1 MTDFE
6 YDVMQ
11 KKRIASGAS
20 HQKKGSKSRKCSLPH
35 DNLTPAQRRKLD
47 GPVHTYAINRPMSWE
62 AFKALPKDLQQSHLD
77 YIQNRFN
84 IGVST
89 VSVLVF
95 GKSRTALLL
104 HCTRVGL
111 SIQTHKGAKMS
122 PEAKDALDRW
132 LNQEEAAPAE
142 ETVAPVECVEAA
154 PAAEE
159 RTEEAV
165 SARWRAGL
173 SDLPRLMCGGEI
185 RMSGLASELL
195 PALVSL
201 VGGNDAYMSV
211 HFRFTSVKE
220 EKDIGRISEK

>member
-6 YDVMQ
+6 YDGLQ

-47 GPVHTYAINRPMSWE
+47 GPVHTYAINRPMCWE

-84 IGVST
+84 IGVNT
-89 VSVLVF
+89 VSELVF
-95 GKSRTALLL
+95 GKSHTALWL
-104 HCTRVGL
+104 HCSKTGL
-111 SIQTHKGAKMS
+111 AFQTYRGVKMN
-122 PEAKDALDRW
+122 PDEKEKLTHW
-132 LNQEEAAPAE
+132 LNQDEAVPAE
-142 ETVAPVECVEAA
+142 ETVAPVECVGVE
-154 PAAEE
+154 PAEEE

-165 SARWRAGL
+165 STKWKAGL
-173 SDLPRLMCGGEI
+173 SELPRLMCGGEI
-185 RMSGLASELL
+185 RMQGLASELL